1 MNNSGFT
8 QNRLTVDPGLKKSKK
23 KRKAKK
29 IKRKR
34 KNIKPTKKET
44 TVLQN
49 LNLLDQGLIYYKLY
63 F

>member
-8 QNRLTVDPGLKKSKK
+8 QNRLTVDLGLKKSKK

-34 KNIKPTKKET
+34 KNIKPTNLMDKRIYIGET
-44 TVLQN
+44 AFE
-49 LNLLDQGLIYYKLY
+49 Y
-63 F
+63 FTNIDLF